1 MDKNAADLLQLFQI
15 MHGLSKKEALVRLKA
30 LSPEGQRLTLA
41 TMRKLKLE
49 QDGHQMRLDVGAA
62 TYASPPERAKKVPY
76 TLLLPPMLLDAV
88 KDAVE
93 LDGSSVSQFIRTA
106 IADKLK
112 CGRS

>member
-1 MDKNAADLLQLFQI
+1 MDKNAADLLQLFQV
-15 MHGLSKKEALVRLKA
+15 MHGLSKKEALGRLKS

-49 QDGHQMRLDVGAA
+49 QDGQLRLDVGAV
-62 TYASPPERAKKVPY
+62 TYAKPPERAKKVPY
-76 TLLLPPMLLDAV
+76 TLLLPPMMLEAV

-112 CGRS
+112 GGR

>member
-1 MDKNAADLLQLFQI
+1 MDKSTAELLQLFQV
-15 MHGLSKKEALVRLKA
+15 MHGLSKKEALARLKA

-49 QDGHQMRLDVGAA
+49 QDGQMRLDVGAV
-62 TYASPPERAKKVPY
+62 TYASPPDRAKKVPY